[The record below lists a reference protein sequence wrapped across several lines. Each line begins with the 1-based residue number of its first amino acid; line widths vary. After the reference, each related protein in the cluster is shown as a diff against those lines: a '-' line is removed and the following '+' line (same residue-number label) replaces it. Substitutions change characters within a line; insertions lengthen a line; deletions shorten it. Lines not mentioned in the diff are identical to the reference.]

1 MNENSVLLAQ
11 KGKKKTKKKLGDK
24 IVKKIPYNYQYFNF
38 YLFQIEQ
45 FAFDV
50 MVHSDKKNITE
61 GKGMYL

>member
-1 MNENSVLLAQ
+1 MKTAFYWR
-11 KGKKKTKKKLGDK
+11 KKVKKKKKLGDK

-38 YLFQIEQ
+38 HLFQIEQ

-50 MVHSDKKNITE
+50 MVQSDKKNITE